1 VGRGV
6 TRGAAQRGETTDGR
20 VLRSERSRELIA
32 GALYEL
38 VGEGHPEPTAQQVAE
53 RAGVGIRTV
62 FRLFSDMEALYAT
75 MNARLLAE
83 VRPMLRGG
91 PPEGADLGERATSL
105 VADRAAL
112 FERVAPYLRATNLQ
126 CGRSSFLTQEHRKI
140 VGQLRARLL
149 RWLPKLDE
157 APADLVE
164 ALDQAT
170 SFEAWDRLRSDQRL
184 GRPRARAAMQ
194 RAVTAL
200 VRELEDGS

>member
-1 VGRGV
+1 V

-38 VGEGHPEPTAQQVAE
+38 VGEGHLEPTAQQVAE

-75 MNARLLAE
+75 MNARLLVE

-91 PPEGADLGERATSL
+91 PPEGADRDERATSL

-112 FERVAPYLRATNLQ
+112 FERVAPYMRSTNLHR
-126 CGRSSFLTQEHRKI
+126 GRSSFLAEEHRKI
-140 VGQLRARLL
+140 VRQLRARLL
-149 RWLPKLDE
+149 RWLPELDE

-184 GRPRARAAMQ
+184 GRSRAGAAME
-194 RAVTAL
+194 RAVSAL
-200 VRELEDGS
+200 VHEMEDGR